1 MCFEGSL
8 PLLTYGV
15 LCTDLIHFR
24 ENANAKGTM
33 FIYRSKQPITSTP
46 CFQLTVCGTGSPKAR
61 LRLVTV

>member
-24 ENANAKGTM
+24 ENASAKGTM
-33 FIYRSKQPITSTP
+33 FIYKIYVDQSN
-46 CFQLTVCGTGSPKAR
+46 L
-61 LRLVTV
+61 LRVLLVFN